1 MGWPMLTENLWM
13 ATATKGLSAM
23 VYAPSRVEAKVANGI
38 NVTIREET
46 EYPFSDKILFH
57 IDPAKEAAFPIQ
69 LRIPQWCKRPVIRI
83 NGDTSRQVQPGMFA
97 LLERTWK
104 KGDKVEL
111 TLPMDIQLSQQ
122 ENNAIGVERGPL
134 VYALAIDEN
143 WLPQPDWRRDSIL
156 DDFPAYEILPLSAWN
171 YALVLDGKQPEEGFT
186 IVSNSPVALQ
196 PWSQKSAPV
205 YIKAKGKKIPGWQ
218 LNEVYNPLPLPQS
231 PVASAEKPEDIK
243 LIPFGATKLRIT
255 YLPVAQ

>member
-1 MGWPMLTENLWM
+1 
-13 ATATKGLSAM
+13 
-23 VYAPSRVEAKVANGI
+23 
-38 NVTIREET
+38 
-46 EYPFSDKILFH
+46 
-57 IDPAKEAAFPIQ
+57 
-69 LRIPQWCKRPVIRI
+69 
-83 NGDTSRQVQPGMFA
+83 
-97 LLERTWK
+97 
-104 KGDKVEL
+104 
-111 TLPMDIQLSQQ
+111 
-122 ENNAIGVERGPL
+122 

-171 YALVLDGKQPEEGFT
+171 YALVLNGEQPEEGFT